1 MSEREHP
8 QSEFGEAAAAPYRT
22 GAVTLRDVL
31 ERVAAAYPI
40 QPCRVVEDAS
50 GDEPVLR
57 LEYWGP
63 APYNTHD
70 RWVARQEGRPHPPR
84 PICWRPLRGH
94 PANREWTAAELAE
107 LEAEL
112 IGGCEYVR
120 ENMAWRAEHPL
131 ECPEGYEDDYD
142 LDDWLLDVRRGTW

>member
-1 MSEREHP
+1 MSERGH
-8 QSEFGEAAAAPYRT
+8 SEPEFAEAAAAPYRT
-22 GAVTLRDVL
+22 EAEALREVL

-50 GDEPVLR
+50 GEEPVLR

-63 APYNTHD
+63 GIYNSHD

-84 PICWRPLRGH
+84 PVYWHPLLGD
-94 PANREWTAAELAE
+94 PIDREWTDAELAE
-107 LEAEL
+107 LEAKWN
-112 IGGCEYVR
+112 GYCEYIR
-120 ENMAWRAEHPL
+120 SNMAWHDEHPL

-142 LDDWLLDVRRGTW
+142 FYDWLLDVRRGTW